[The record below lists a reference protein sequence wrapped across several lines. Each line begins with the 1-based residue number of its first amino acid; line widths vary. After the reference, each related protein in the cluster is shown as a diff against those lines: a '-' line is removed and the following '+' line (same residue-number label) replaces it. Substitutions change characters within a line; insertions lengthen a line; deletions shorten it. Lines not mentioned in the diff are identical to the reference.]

1 MSISRTLISSLIFDT
16 LVRSKPL
23 VDPTFA
29 IILLKRLAI
38 RPSSSNELLLED
50 FANRIECGDVNSLLL
65 AERVNIFLET

>member
-1 MSISRTLISSLIFDT
+1 MIFDT
-16 LVRSKPL
+16 LVRSKSL

-29 IILLKRLAI
+29 IILLKRLSI